1 MPADD
6 VLPWKLL
13 LSKLRRS
20 DDSRVS
26 YDEVLRTGWQP
37 EVLVVRERVLEY
49 GKADDYEPP
58 GCING
63 CFPNV
68 NYDLGA
74 AEGLVAVACPE
85 EPPCWPGW
93 TMVPRTEVEALRC
106 RAKDVFAKLAAL
118 NRLSP
123 LATKVPPPFLAVG
136 QARRR
141 GMNLAVVWLRAP
153 KLGFEQLCRGLR
165 ADLGVDGLV
174 VLVAKKP
181 PTSFAAADKIVA
193 FELELDAHGY
203 MPLVR
208 AIEALTPD
216 YRARVL
222 DDPMLDLDFVHL
234 RFATKRG
241 DRHVVEINGQDF
253 GGFRKSDLKFL
264 RMLLLAAARK
274 HGKDDGW
281 LDKSRL
287 RDGSDKDPALNDLRA
302 DLGKYDLYGLGEEE
316 RKALLR
322 VQRGTGLIR
331 LGVPPENIEL
341 DASLA
346 DLTFVAT
353 TTTTKKDGTKTKP
366 TKMQEEGLQNAATLL
381 RDRDCRR
388 LGAPGEVEDAKTP
401 AATSR
406 RGRSAP

>member
-58 GCING
+58 GCLNG

-68 NYDLGA
+68 NYELGA

-85 EPPCWPGW
+85 ERPCWPGW

-106 RAKDVFAKLAAL
+106 RAKDVFAKIAAT
-118 NRLSP
+118 NRLQP
-123 LATKVPPPFLAVG
+123 FPKPVPKPFLGVG
-136 QARRR
+136 MTHRR
-141 GMNLAVVWLRAP
+141 GMNIGVVWLRAP

-165 ADLGVDGLV
+165 ADLGVDGLI
-174 VLVAKKP
+174 VLVAKRP
-181 PTSFAAADKIVA
+181 PTSLTAADKTVP
-193 FELELDAHGY
+193 FELDLNAEGRIGL
-203 MPLVR
+203 PR
-208 AIEALTPD
+208 AIEELTPD
-216 YRARVL
+216 YRTRVL
-222 DDPMLDLDFVHL
+222 DEPLLDLDYVHL
-234 RFATKRG
+234 RLSTRPG
-241 DRHVVEINGQDF
+241 ERHVVEINGQDF

-264 RMLLLAAARK
+264 RLLLLATARK
-274 HGKDDGW
+274 YGPNDGW

-316 RKALLR
+316 RKALIR

-331 LGVPPENIEL
+331 LGVPPESITL

-346 DLTFVAT
+346 VLTFVAA

-366 TKMQEEGLQNAATLL
+366 TKKQEEGLQNAATLL
-381 RDRDCRR
+381 RDCRR

>member
-208 AIEALTPD
+208 AIEELTPD

-234 RFATKRG
+234 RFATKPG
-241 DRHVVEINGQDF
+241 DRHVMEINGQDF

-366 TKMQEEGLQNAATLL
+366 TKKQEEGLQNAATLL
-381 RDRDCRR
+381 RDCRR

>member
-1 MPADD
+1 
-6 VLPWKLL
+6 LL

-37 EVLVVRERVLEY
+37 EVLVARERILEY

-58 GCING
+58 GCLNG
-63 CFPNV
+63 CLPNV
-68 NYDLGA
+68 NYELGA

-123 LATKVPPPFLAVG
+123 LTTKVPPPFLAVG

-141 GMNLAVVWLRAP
+141 GMNIAVVWLRAP

-181 PTSFAAADKIVA
+181 PSSFTAADKVVP
-193 FELELDAHGY
+193 FELHLDGAGRIGL
-203 MPLVR
+203 PR
-208 AIEALTPD
+208 AIDELTPD
-216 YRARVL
+216 YRTRVL
-222 DDPMLDLDFVHL
+222 DDPMLDLDYVYL
-234 RFATKRG
+234 RLSTRPG
-241 DRHVVEINGQDF
+241 ERHVVELNGQDF

-264 RMLLLAAARK
+264 RLLLLAAARK
-274 HGKDDGW
+274 CGTNDGW

-302 DLGKYDLYGLGEEE
+302 ELGKYEVSGLGEEE

-322 VQRGTGLIR
+322 AQRGTGLIR

-346 DLTFVAT
+346 ALTFVAT
-353 TTTTKKDGTKTKP
+353 TTITRKDGTRTKP
-366 TKMQEEGLQNAATLL
+366 TKKQEEGLQNAATLL
-381 RDRDCRR
+381 RDCRR
-388 LGAPGEVEDAKTP
+388 LGAPGAVEDVKTP
-401 AATSR
+401 AATTR

>member
-6 VLPWKLL
+6 ALPWKLL

-26 YDEVLRTGWQP
+26 YDEVIRTGWQP

-63 CFPNV
+63 CLPNV
-68 NYDLGA
+68 NYELGA

-141 GMNLAVVWLRAP
+141 GMNIAVVWLRAP

-181 PTSFAAADKIVA
+181 PTSLAAVDKIVA
-193 FELELDAHGY
+193 VELELDAHGY

-208 AIEALTPD
+208 AIEELTPD

-234 RFATKRG
+234 RFATKSG
-241 DRHVVEINGQDF
+241 DRHVMEINGQDF

-302 DLGKYDLYGLGEEE
+302 DLAKYDLYGLGEEE

-366 TKMQEEGLQNAATLL
+366 TKKQEEGLQNAATLL
-381 RDRDCRR
+381 RDCRR
-388 LGAPGEVEDAKTP
+388 LGAPGEVDDAKTP

>member
-63 CFPNV
+63 CLPNV

-74 AEGLVAVACPE
+74 GEGLVAVACPE

-118 NRLSP
+118 NRLSS
-123 LATKVPPPFLAVG
+123 LAAKVPPPFLAVG

-141 GMNLAVVWLRAP
+141 GMNIAVVWLRAP
-153 KLGFEQLCRGLR
+153 KLGFEHLCRGLR

-174 VLVAKKP
+174 VLVARKP
-181 PTSFAAADKIVA
+181 PTSFAATDKIVP

-208 AIEALTPD
+208 AIEELTPD

-234 RFATKRG
+234 RFATKPG
-241 DRHVVEINGQDF
+241 VRHIVEINGQDF

-302 DLGKYDLYGLGEEE
+302 DLGKYDLYGLAEEE

-341 DASLA
+341 DASLT

-366 TKMQEEGLQNAATLL
+366 TKKQEEGLQNAATLL
-381 RDRDCRR
+381 RDCRR

>member
-6 VLPWKLL
+6 VLPWTLL

-37 EVLVVRERVLEY
+37 EALVVRERVLEY

-141 GMNLAVVWLRAP
+141 GMNIAVVWLRAP

-193 FELELDAHGY
+193 FELELDANGY

-208 AIEALTPD
+208 AIEELTPD

-241 DRHVVEINGQDF
+241 DRHVMEINGQDF

-366 TKMQEEGLQNAATLL
+366 TKKQEEGLQNAATLL
-381 RDRDCRR
+381 RDCRR

>member
-63 CFPNV
+63 CLPNV

-123 LATKVPPPFLAVG
+123 LATEGAASRSSPW
-136 QARRR
+136 ARR
-141 GMNLAVVWLRAP
+141 G
-153 KLGFEQLCRGLR
+153 
-165 ADLGVDGLV
+165 
-174 VLVAKKP
+174 
-181 PTSFAAADKIVA
+181 
-193 FELELDAHGY
+193 DAG
-203 MPLVR
+203 
-208 AIEALTPD
+208 
-216 YRARVL
+216 
-222 DDPMLDLDFVHL
+222 
-234 RFATKRG
+234 
-241 DRHVVEINGQDF
+241 
-253 GGFRKSDLKFL
+253 
-264 RMLLLAAARK
+264 
-274 HGKDDGW
+274 
-281 LDKSRL
+281 
-287 RDGSDKDPALNDLRA
+287 
-302 DLGKYDLYGLGEEE
+302 
-316 RKALLR
+316 
-322 VQRGTGLIR
+322 
-331 LGVPPENIEL
+331 
-341 DASLA
+341 
-346 DLTFVAT
+346 
-353 TTTTKKDGTKTKP
+353 
-366 TKMQEEGLQNAATLL
+366 
-381 RDRDCRR
+381 
-388 LGAPGEVEDAKTP
+388 
-401 AATSR
+401 
-406 RGRSAP
+406 

>member
-6 VLPWKLL
+6 ALPWKLL

-106 RAKDVFAKLAAL
+106 RAKDVFTKLAAL

-141 GMNLAVVWLRAP
+141 GMNIAVVWLRAP

-181 PTSFAAADKIVA
+181 PTSFATADKIVA

-208 AIEALTPD
+208 AIEELTPD
-216 YRARVL
+216 YRVRVL

-234 RFATKRG
+234 RFATKSG

-302 DLGKYDLYGLGEEE
+302 DLAKYDLYGLGEEE

-366 TKMQEEGLQNAATLL
+366 TKKQEEGLQNAATLL
-381 RDRDCRR
+381 RDCRR

>member
-37 EVLVVRERVLEY
+37 DVLVVRERVLEY

-181 PTSFAAADKIVA
+181 PTSFAAADRIVA

-241 DRHVVEINGQDF
+241 DRHVMEINGQDF

-366 TKMQEEGLQNAATLL
+366 TKKQEEGLQNAATLL
-381 RDRDCRR
+381 RDCRR

>member
-13 LSKLRRS
+13 LAKLQRS
-20 DDSRVS
+20 DDARVS

-181 PTSFAAADKIVA
+181 PTSLTALDKIVP
-193 FELELDAHGY
+193 FELDVDATGN
-203 MPLVR
+203 LGLGR
-208 AIEALTPD
+208 AIDELTPD
-216 YRARVL
+216 YRTRVL
-222 DDPMLDLDFVHL
+222 DEPLLDLDYVRL
-234 RFATKRG
+234 RLSTRRE
-241 DRHVVEINGQDF
+241 RHVVELNGQDF

-264 RMLLLAAARK
+264 RLLLLATARK
-274 HGKDDGW
+274 FGPDDGW
-281 LDKSRL
+281 IDKSRL

-302 DLGKYDLYGLGEEE
+302 DLGKYDVYGLGEEE
-316 RKALLR
+316 RKALIR

-331 LGVPPENIEL
+331 LGVPPENITL

-346 DLTFVAT
+346 ELTFVAPT
-353 TTTTKKDGTKTKP
+353 TTVKKDGTKAKP
-366 TKMQEEGLQNAATLL
+366 TKKQEEGLQNAATLL
-381 RDRDCRR
+381 RDCRR

-401 AATSR
+401 SATSR
-406 RGRSAP
+406 RGRSGP

>member
-58 GCING
+58 GCEHG
-63 CFPNV
+63 CLPNV

-85 EPPCWPGW
+85 EPACWPGW
-93 TMVPRTEVEALRC
+93 TMVPRAEVEALRC

-123 LATKVPPPFLAVG
+123 LATKVPPPFLTVG
-136 QARRR
+136 QMRRR
-141 GMNLAVVWLRAP
+141 GMNVAVVWLRAP

-165 ADLGVDGLV
+165 ADLGADGLV

-181 PTSFAAADKIVA
+181 PTSFTAADKVVA

-203 MPLVR
+203 MPLAR
-208 AIEALTPD
+208 ALEELTPD

-234 RFATKRG
+234 RLSTIPG
-241 DRHVVEINGQDF
+241 ERHVVEINGQDF

-264 RMLLLAAARK
+264 RLLLLAAARK
-274 HGKDDGW
+274 QGKDDGW
-281 LDKSRL
+281 IDKSRL

-341 DASLA
+341 DGSLA

-366 TKMQEEGLQNAATLL
+366 TKKQEEGLQNAATLL
-381 RDRDCRR
+381 RDCRR

>member
-63 CFPNV
+63 CLPNV

-74 AEGLVAVACPE
+74 ADGLVAVACPE

-193 FELELDAHGY
+193 FELELDAQGY

-208 AIEALTPD
+208 AIEELTPD

-234 RFATKRG
+234 RFATKSG

-302 DLGKYDLYGLGEEE
+302 DLGKYDLYGLVEEE

-366 TKMQEEGLQNAATLL
+366 TKKQEEGLQNAATLL
-381 RDRDCRR
+381 RDCRR

>member
-26 YDEVLRTGWQP
+26 YAEVLRTGWQP
-37 EVLVVRERVLEY
+37 EPLVVRERVLEY

-58 GCING
+58 GCLHG

-74 AEGLVAVACPE
+74 ADGLVAVACPE
-85 EPPCWPGW
+85 EPACWEGFR
-93 TMVPRTEVEALRC
+93 MVPRTEVEGLRC
-106 RAKDVFAKLAAL
+106 RSKDVFAKVAATH
-118 NRLSP
+118 RLQPVSKP
-123 LATKVPPPFLAVG
+123 VPKPFLGVG
-136 QARRR
+136 MMQRR
-141 GMNLAVVWLRAP
+141 GISIGVVWLRAP

-165 ADLGVDGLV
+165 ADLGIDGLV
-174 VLVAKKP
+174 VLVATKP
-181 PTSFAAADKIVA
+181 PTSLTAADKIVP
-193 FELELDAHGY
+193 FELDLDAEGRIGL
-203 MPLVR
+203 PR
-208 AIEALTPD
+208 AIEELTPD
-216 YRARVL
+216 YRTRVL
-222 DDPMLDLDFVHL
+222 EEPMLDLDYVHL
-234 RFATKRG
+234 RLATRPG
-241 DRHVVEINGQDF
+241 ERHVVEINGQDF

-264 RMLLLAAARK
+264 RLLLLAAARK
-274 HGKDDGW
+274 YGPNDGW

-302 DLGKYDLYGLGEEE
+302 DLGKYDMYGLGEEE

-331 LGVPPENIEL
+331 LGVPPENIDL

-366 TKMQEEGLQNAATLL
+366 TKKQEEGLQNAATLL
-381 RDRDCRR
+381 RDCRR

>member
-58 GCING
+58 GCLNG

-68 NYDLGA
+68 NYELGA
-74 AEGLVAVACPE
+74 ADGLVAVACPE

-93 TMVPRTEVEALRC
+93 TMVPRTEVDALRC
-106 RAKDVFAKLAAL
+106 RAKDVFAKIAATH
-118 NRLSP
+118 RLQP
-123 LATKVPPPFLAVG
+123 LPKPVPKPFLGVG
-136 QARRR
+136 MTHRR
-141 GMNLAVVWLRAP
+141 GMNIGVVWLRAP
-153 KLGFEQLCRGLR
+153 KLGFEQTCRGLC
-165 ADLGVDGLV
+165 ADLGIDGLV
-174 VLVAKKP
+174 VLVARRP
-181 PTSFAAADKIVA
+181 PTSLTAAAKIVP
-193 FELELDAHGY
+193 FELDLDAAGRIGL
-203 MPLVR
+203 PR
-208 AIEALTPD
+208 AIEELTPD
-216 YRARVL
+216 YRTRVL
-222 DDPMLDLDFVHL
+222 DEPMLDLDYVHL
-234 RFATKRG
+234 RLATRPG
-241 DRHVVEINGQDF
+241 ERHVVEINGQDF

-264 RMLLLAAARK
+264 RFLLLAAARK
-274 HGKDDGW
+274 NGKDDGW

-302 DLGKYDLYGLGEEE
+302 DLGKYDIYGLGEEE
-316 RKALLR
+316 RKALIR

-331 LGVPPENIEL
+331 LGVPPENITL

-346 DLTFVAT
+346 ELTFVAT

-366 TKMQEEGLQNAATLL
+366 TKKQEEGLQNAATLL
-381 RDRDCRR
+381 RDCRR

>member
-37 EVLVVRERVLEY
+37 EPLVVRERVLEY

-58 GCING
+58 GCLHG

-68 NYDLGA
+68 NYELGA
-74 AEGLVAVACPE
+74 VEGLVAVACPE

-123 LATKVPPPFLAVG
+123 LATKVPSPFLAVG

-141 GMNLAVVWLRAP
+141 GMNVAVVWLRAP

-165 ADLGVDGLV
+165 ADLGADGLV

-181 PTSFAAADKIVA
+181 PTSFVAADKIVA
-193 FELELDAHGY
+193 FDLVLDAHGY

-208 AIEALTPD
+208 AIEELTPD

-234 RFATKRG
+234 RFATKPG

-366 TKMQEEGLQNAATLL
+366 TKKQEEGLQNAATLL
-381 RDRDCRR
+381 RDCRR

>member
-26 YDEVLRTGWQP
+26 YDEVIRTGWQP

-63 CFPNV
+63 CLPNV
-68 NYDLGA
+68 NYELGA

-141 GMNLAVVWLRAP
+141 GMNIAVVWLRAP

-181 PTSFAAADKIVA
+181 PTSLAAVDKIVA
-193 FELELDAHGY
+193 VELELDAHGY

-208 AIEALTPD
+208 AIEELTPD

-234 RFATKRG
+234 RFATKSG

-302 DLGKYDLYGLGEEE
+302 DLAKYDLYGLGEEE

-366 TKMQEEGLQNAATLL
+366 TKKQEEGLQNAATLL
-381 RDRDCRR
+381 RDCRR

>member
-68 NYDLGA
+68 NYELGG

-141 GMNLAVVWLRAP
+141 GMNIAVVWLRAP

-181 PTSFAAADKIVA
+181 PTSFAAAD
-193 FELELDAHGY
+193 
-203 MPLVR
+203 
-208 AIEALTPD
+208 
-216 YRARVL
+216 
-222 DDPMLDLDFVHL
+222 
-234 RFATKRG
+234 
-241 DRHVVEINGQDF
+241 
-253 GGFRKSDLKFL
+253 
-264 RMLLLAAARK
+264 
-274 HGKDDGW
+274 
-281 LDKSRL
+281 
-287 RDGSDKDPALNDLRA
+287 
-302 DLGKYDLYGLGEEE
+302 
-316 RKALLR
+316 
-322 VQRGTGLIR
+322 
-331 LGVPPENIEL
+331 
-341 DASLA
+341 
-346 DLTFVAT
+346 
-353 TTTTKKDGTKTKP
+353 
-366 TKMQEEGLQNAATLL
+366 
-381 RDRDCRR
+381 
-388 LGAPGEVEDAKTP
+388 
-401 AATSR
+401 
-406 RGRSAP
+406 

>member
-6 VLPWKLL
+6 ALPWKLL

-26 YDEVLRTGWQP
+26 YDEVIRTGWQP

-63 CFPNV
+63 CLPNV
-68 NYDLGA
+68 NYELGA

-141 GMNLAVVWLRAP
+141 GMNIAVVWLRAP

-181 PTSFAAADKIVA
+181 PTSLAAVDKIVA
-193 FELELDAHGY
+193 VELELDAHGY

-208 AIEALTPD
+208 AIEELTPD

-234 RFATKRG
+234 RFATKSG

-366 TKMQEEGLQNAATLL
+366 TKKQEEGLQNAATLL
-381 RDRDCRR
+381 RDCRR
-388 LGAPGEVEDAKTP
+388 LGAPGEVDDAKTP